1 MNFQIIFYI
10 IGYVLKIEGL
20 LLVIP
25 ALVGLGYREQEA
37 GAYLICAA
45 VLTVVGIL
53 MTLKKPRNQV
63 FYAKEGFVSVA
74 LSWLAMSLFGC
85 LPFIFSGDIPRF
97 ADAFFEMVSGFTT
110 TGSTI
115 LGDVEALSHCSL
127 FWRSF
132 SHWIG
137 GMGVLVFILS
147 VLPITGGAT
156 MHLMRA
162 ESPGP
167 QVGKMMPKIK
177 DTAKILYVIYTAMTL
192 AEILILICC
201 RMPVFDAVTL
211 SFGSAGTGGFAIRN
225 SGLADYSAA
234 CQYVVAAFMILFGVN
249 FNVYFLLLRRHLRQ
263 ALRCEEAWWYT
274 AIIGA
279 STLLIFANTLK
290 LFDTAEEAFCH
301 AFFQVGSIITTT
313 GYSTTDFNL
322 YPEFSK
328 LILVLLM
335 FIGACAGSTG
345 GGIKVSRI
353 IILIKSVGNELA
365 RIVHPRTVKK
375 VRLEGKVIDHGTAR
389 SVNTFLM
396 AYILIFFTSGLLI
409 SLDNFDFTTNFTA
422 VAATL
427 NNIGPG
433 LNVVGPLGN
442 FGAFSDLSK
451 YIFCFDMLAGRLEL
465 FPLLVLLMPNIWK
478 RSFRLH
484 KSKKGAHELDQKA
497 V

>member
-20 LLVIP
+20 LMFIP
-25 ALVGLGYREQEA
+25 ALVGLVYREKE
-37 GAYLICAA
+37 GLSFLFLAA
-45 VLTVVGIL
+45 VIL
-53 MTLKKPRNQV
+53 LIGWLITRIKPKNQI
-63 FYAKEGFVSVA
+63 FYAREGFVSVA
-74 LSWLAMSLFGC
+74 LSWIVLSLFGS
-85 LPFIFSGDIPRF
+85 LPFILNGDIPRF
-97 ADAFFEMVSGFTT
+97 ADAFFETVSGFTT

-115 LGDVEALSHCSL
+115 LADVEALSHASL

-132 SHWIG
+132 THWIG

-147 VLPITGGAT
+147 ILPITGGAT

-167 QVGKMMPKIK
+167 QVGKIVPKIK
-177 DTAKILYVIYTAMTL
+177 DTSKILYIIYTVMTV

-211 SFGSAGTGGFAIRN
+211 SLGSAGTGGFAIRN
-225 SGLADYSAA
+225 SGLADYSAV
-234 CQYVVAAFMILFGVN
+234 CQYIIAIFVILFGVN
-249 FNVYFLLLRRHLRQ
+249 FNVYFLLIRRHLRQ
-263 ALRCEEAWWYT
+263 AARCEEARWYG
-274 AIIGA
+274 IIIA
-279 STLLIFANTLK
+279 LSTLLIFANTLK
-290 LFDTAEEAFCH
+290 MFSTAEEAFRH

-313 GYSTTDFNL
+313 GYGTTDFNL

-328 LILVLLM
+328 VILVILM

-353 IILIKSVGNELA
+353 VILVKSVFNELA
-365 RIVHPRTVKK
+365 QIIHPRTVKK
-375 VRLEGKVIDHGTAR
+375 ARLEGKVIDHSTMR
-389 SVNTFLM
+389 SVNTYM
-396 AYILIFFTSGLLI
+396 AAYVLLFFASFLLI
-409 SLDNFDFTTNFTA
+409 SLDNMDLTTNFTA

-442 FGAFSDLSK
+442 FSGFSDLSK
-451 YIFCFDMLAGRLEL
+451 YIFCFNMLAGRLEL
-465 FPLLVLLMPNIWK
+465 FPMLILFNPQTWK
-478 RSFRLH
+478 QPFRRR
-484 KSKKGAHELDQKA
+484 KELQNAEKTTE
-497 V
+497 